1 MKFKLTGFD
10 QAGSPSMQEAPA
22 TPSLNTA
29 TIVEQRNR
37 AFIDKVKSIIHDNI
51 DNSDMS
57 SLFIADKMNLSQRQ
71 LNRKIKSIIN
81 ADTTSLIR
89 DVRITVAK
97 EMLITSQDPV
107 TEIAERCGFESSS
120 YFSKIFKQY
129 TKLTPTD
136 FRKQILQ

>member
-1 MKFKLTGFD
+1 
-10 QAGSPSMQEAPA
+10 
-22 TPSLNTA
+22 
-29 TIVEQRNR
+29 
-37 AFIDKVKSIIHDNI
+37 
-51 DNSDMS
+51 MS